1 MITLIFFKKTP
12 RLLSAIF
19 SSFLKSGILLCSHLH
34 FKLFRTLWEDWLDAS
49 HPQICCR
56 SGAVRF
62 QVKEVSSL
70 VPKET
75 PWEDLVAVG
84 MSMLWEG
91 RLKKTLLSGSL
102 ATGFLSVSQ

>member
-1 MITLIFFKKTP
+1 MQLLITLIFFKKTP
-12 RLLSAIF
+12 RVLSVIF
-19 SSFLKSGILLCSHLH
+19 SSFLESGILLCSHLH
-34 FKLFRTLWEDWLDAS
+34 FKLFRTLWENWLDAS

-62 QVKEVSSL
+62 QVEEVSSL
-70 VPKET
+70 VPK
-75 PWEDLVAVG
+75 EDLVAVG

-102 ATGFLSVSQ
+102 ATGFLLVLQ